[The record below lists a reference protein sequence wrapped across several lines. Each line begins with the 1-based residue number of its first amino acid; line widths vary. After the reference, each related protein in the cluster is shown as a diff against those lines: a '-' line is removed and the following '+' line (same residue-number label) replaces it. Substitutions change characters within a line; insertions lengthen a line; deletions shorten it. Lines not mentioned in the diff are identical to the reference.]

1 MAKFLRKNYLIFLG
15 FLMLFHLGFLLKLRF
30 TAWPEMLLWPYLMIK
45 GWLPYTDIAIA
56 HTPLMIVKLAVFFK
70 IFGVGI
76 LQLKTFTLILI
87 MLLDILVYWIS
98 KKLWGV
104 KTAIVAVG
112 FFAFWQIFFEGNG
125 LWFDLFMG
133 VAALASFYFAKSKF
147 FIWAGVFW
155 ALAFISKQTAVWFLF
170 PIGLELLKNTKE
182 LKKFVLGV
190 LWVIIPST
198 LILWKVGI
206 LPDFYKWA
214 IDFGI
219 FVLPKAQGQVQLPDL
234 KNLAISLFPFTV
246 FLPIFVMNRKESLSL
261 LLWSLAG
268 MMGALPRFEY
278 FHFQPALPYL
288 AIGSSL
294 IFIGNWHKKEI
305 AKVFIPI
312 YVIGSLYLFGG
323 FFMRNFGEGTRFFE
337 GDVEDVTAYVKSN
350 TQENDK
356 IFVLNY
362 WDNVYALSGTVPATR
377 PWIPQLSWYM
387 SAPGVQEKMVSD
399 LTTIQ
404 PVLILENSYESI
416 GLGSY
421 KPVLVNDY
429 VAKNYKLKERVY
441 GVNIL
446 TPR

>member
-1 MAKFLRKNYLIFLG
+1 
-15 FLMLFHLGFLLKLRF
+15 
-30 TAWPEMLLWPYLMIK
+30 MIK

-56 HTPLMIVKLAVFFK
+56 HTPLMLVKLAVFFK

-76 LQLKTFTLILI
+76 LQLKIFTWTLVL
-87 MLLDILVYWIS
+87 LLDILVFWVS

-112 FFAFWQIFFEGNG
+112 FFTFWQIFFEGNG

-133 VAALASFYFAKSKF
+133 VAALVSFYFAKSKR
-147 FIWAGVFW
+147 FIWAGIFW

-170 PIGLELLKNTKE
+170 PIGFTLLKNIKE
-182 LKKFVLGV
+182 LKKFVLGI
-190 LWVIIPST
+190 LWIIIPST
-198 LILWKVGI
+198 LIIWKMGI

-246 FLPIFVMNRKESLSL
+246 FLPLFVMKRKESLSL
-261 LLWSLAG
+261 FLWSLAG
-268 MMGALPRFEY
+268 MMGAYPRFEY

-294 IFIGNWHKKEI
+294 VFIGNWHKKEI

-337 GDVEDVTAYVKSN
+337 TDVSDVSGYVKSN
-350 TQENDK
+350 TAKGDK

-362 WDNVYALSGTVPATR
+362 WDNVYALSETLPATVF
-377 PWIPQLSWYM
+377 WIPQLSWYM
-387 SAPGVQEKMVSD
+387 ERPGVQDRIVAD
-399 LTTIQ
+399 LKNTKPAII
-404 PVLILENSYESI
+404 ILNPYSKV
-416 GLGSY
+416 GLSAY
-421 KPVLVNDY
+421 KPNLVNDF
-429 VAKNYKLKERVY
+429 VENHYKIKTTVDGLQ
-441 GVNIL
+441 IL
-446 TPR
+446 EPK